1 MLQYSWL
8 HFCTVHEMNLN
19 ATVWS
24 STFELFKMPINFNSS
39 QFKFFPLGILHF
51 IWHRN
56 LSIFKFKQNLNKL
69 ICP

>member
-39 QFKFFPLGILHF
+39 QFKFFTSWDTALH
-51 IWHRN
+51 
-56 LSIFKFKQNLNKL
+56 LAQEFKYF
-69 ICP
+69 